1 MSAAATT
8 AGYLV
13 ASERAVEALSRMQR
27 AMDDIA
33 AGPQRQ
39 AARREAERA
48 AEELKRDREK
58 GFSTARDSRRR

>member
-1 MSAAATT
+1 MSAAAAA
-8 AGYLV
+8 AGYLA
-13 ASERAVEALSRMQR
+13 ASDRAVEALERMQR

-48 AEELKRDREK
+48 AADLKRDRETNVQQ
-58 GFSTARDSRRR
+58 GAVRPRR